1 MWSFLVYG
9 AVLGLSAGVSPGP
22 LLALVISQTL
32 QHGTRE
38 GVRVAAAPLL
48 TDAPIIGLGLVLFSS
63 LGDPD
68 FALGIVS
75 FVGSAFVGYLGISSL
90 RQKPVEL
97 DLAQEAPRS
106 YLKGALTNALSPHPY
121 LFWFS
126 VGVPT
131 TLKANSL
138 SLLSAMGFVVLFYLC
153 IVSAKVVIAL
163 MVGRSRHFL
172 TGDKYLWTMKGLGVL
187 LVGFA
192 LILLYDGLS
201 LTGLVPF

>member
-1 MWSFLVYG
+1 MGSYLIYG
-9 AVLGLSAGVSPGP
+9 AILGLSAGVSPGP

-38 GVRVAAAPLL
+38 GVRIAAAPLL
-48 TDAPIIGLGLVLFSS
+48 TDVPIICLGLFLFSS

-68 FALGIVS
+68 FVLGVVS
-75 FVGSAFVGYLGISSL
+75 FIGAAFVGYLGVTSL
-90 RQKPVEL
+90 RQRPVEL
-97 DLAQEAPRS
+97 DLVQEAPRS

-131 TLKANSL
+131 MLKASSL
-138 SLLSAMGFVVLFYLC
+138 SLLSALGFAVFFYVC
-153 IVSAKVVIAL
+153 IVGAKMVIAL
-163 MVGRSRHFL
+163 VVGRSRHFL
-172 TGDKYLWTMKGLGVL
+172 TGTIYLWTMKCLGFL
-187 LVGFA
+187 LIGFA

-201 LTGLVPF
+201 LIGLI